1 MAKRRKSRE
10 WKTRLTGDEY
20 QKLKAEVEELGIT
33 CQEYGERALFHKI
46 ILDRGEQEMLEKLLE
61 ETKEIKLQLRKIGV
75 NLNQMAHVVN
85 ATGAMPELRRI
96 QELQEDI
103 NYYGMEVDDV
113 WQSLKQLQNRRKQK
127 KA

>member
-1 MAKRRKSRE
+1 MANRKKSRE
-10 WKTRLTGDEY
+10 WKIRLTEDEY
-20 QKLKAEVEELGIT
+20 RKLKTEIRQLGIS

-46 ILDRGEQEMLEKLLE
+46 ILDRDEQEMLEKLLE

-75 NLNQMAHVVN
+75 NLNQMVHVAN

-96 QELQEDI
+96 QELQDDI
-103 NYYGMEVDDV
+103 SYYGMEVDDV
-113 WQSLKQLQNRRKQK
+113 WQSLKQLQNRRKQR